1 MQIFENVKIFDGT
14 GSLPFLGE
22 VRVEGQRITA
32 VAQGRNAIPREG
44 AQVIDGNGAT
54 LMPGLCEP
62 HAHITYPDMLKLR
75 ELGETPPEEHVFV
88 TMHNARKMLDMGFTS
103 LYSAASSKPRTE
115 VVVRNEIN
123 AGRIPGPRF
132 RAASPEIVST
142 GGLGDERQMHMYHQG
157 IELIADG
164 PDEVAR
170 TVRMCIREGVDTI
183 KVNISG
189 DNFVRV
195 GHDGACTYTAAEVKA
210 AADEA
215 HERGAWLSCHTR
227 ADRSVRLA
235 LENNFRVLY
244 HCEHSTDATLD
255 LIEAKKDQ
263 VFLAPAIGANYR
275 LAHHAQEW
283 GITREVAERMH
294 LFQTIELTSQTY
306 QKMRKRGIRV
316 MPGGDYGF
324 IWNPIGTNARDFE
337 LFVDLFGYTPAETL
351 SAATM
356 LGGQI
361 MNIPDLGL
369 VKDGYLA
376 DLLLVDGDPVEDL
389 RLLQEESNL
398 LMIMKD
404 GQYHKPP
411 RPRRDPAPQT
421 VREPDA
427 LALAS

>member
-1 MQIFENVKIFDGT
+1 MKRVFEHAMIFDGS
-14 GSLPFLGE
+14 GSLPFPGE

-32 VAQGRNAIPREG
+32 VAKGKGKIPRNG
-44 AQVIDGNGAT
+44 AEVVDCEGAT

-75 ELGETPPEEHVFV
+75 ELGDTPPEEHVFI
-88 TMHNARKMLDMGFTS
+88 TMHNAHKMMDAGFTS

-115 VVVRNEIN
+115 VVVRNEIES
-123 AGRIPGPRF
+123 GRIKGPRF

-164 PDEVAR
+164 VDEVTR

-195 GHDGACTYTAAEVKA
+195 GQDGACTYTAAEVKA

-215 HERGAWLSCHTR
+215 HERGVWLSCHSR
-227 ADRSVRLA
+227 ADAAVRLA
-235 LENNFRVLY
+235 LDNRFRVLY
-244 HCEHSTDATLD
+244 HCEHASDAT
-255 LIEAKKDQ
+255 IERIASARDT

-283 GITREVAERMH
+283 GITKEVAESMR
-294 LFQTIELTSQTY
+294 LFQTIELTAMAY
-306 QKMRKRGIRV
+306 QKMRKAGIPV
-316 MPGGDYGF
+316 LPGGDYGF
-324 IWNPIGTNARDFE
+324 IWNPIGTNARDFAY
-337 LFVDLFGYTPAETL
+337 FVELFGYTPAETL

-356 LGGQI
+356 LGGKI
-361 MNIPDLGL
+361 MNMPDLGL
-369 VKDGYLA
+369 VKEGFLA
-376 DLLLVDGDPVEDL
+376 DLLLVDGDPVKDVRILEDK
-389 RLLQEESNL
+389 ENL

-404 GQYHKPP
+404 GEDWKSP
-411 RPRRDPAPQT
+411 RPRRKHASV
-421 VREPDA
+421 VREA
-427 LALAS
+427 ELGMAK